1 MNFKDAEEEETI
13 KDKGIY
19 LRSVFTYS
27 YLCYVTLLKL
37 DLKVLQKQF
46 SFIKSPSQ
54 VLSPTNHILRD
65 FCSIL
70 HSTLQLY

>member
-46 SFIKSPSQ
+46 SFIKMLLYQPCMRGL
-54 VLSPTNHILRD
+54 VK
-65 FCSIL
+65 CSL
-70 HSTLQLY
+70 GY